1 MYIKTTGMILK
12 IEPDKTIAL
21 IQQEFNTAFPF
32 LKIEFLKNGKTL
44 QRMYPTQQLV
54 NKEATLAAAR
64 LTSVQGEILVA
75 DTMTVKELEQ
85 DFFDS
90 FGLTVQV
97 FRKSGRLWLETT
109 MTDNWTLKQQNQHG
123 KEISAPPPTD

>member
-1 MYIKTTGMILK
+1 MYTKTTGMILK

-32 LKIEFLKNGKTL
+32 LKIEFFKNGKTL
-44 QRMYPTQQLV
+44 QRMYTTKELV
-54 NKEATLAAAR
+54 NNEATLAAAR
-64 LTSVQGEILVA
+64 LTSVQGEILVV

-85 DFFDS
+85 DFFNS

>member
-12 IEPDKTIAL
+12 IEPDKTIAAL
-21 IQQEFNTAFPF
+21 QQEFNTAFPF
-32 LKIEFLKNGKTL
+32 LKIEFFKNGKTL
-44 QRMYPTQQLV
+44 QRMYPPQQLI

-64 LTSVQGEILVA
+64 LTNKQGEMLVA

-123 KEISAPPPTD
+123 KEISALPRTD

>member
-64 LTSVQGEILVA
+64 LNSVQGEILVA

-123 KEISAPPPTD
+123 KEISAPPPID

>member
-21 IQQEFNTAFPF
+21 IQQQFNTAFPF

-64 LTSVQGEILVA
+64 LTSVQGELLVA

>member
-1 MYIKTTGMILK
+1 MYTKTTGMILK
-12 IEPDKTIAL
+12 IESDKTIAL

-32 LKIEFLKNGKTL
+32 LKIEFFKNGKTL
-44 QRMYPTQQLV
+44 QRMYTTKQLV
-54 NKEATLAAAR
+54 NNEATLAAAR

-85 DFFDS
+85 NFFNS

>member
-1 MYIKTTGMILK
+1 MYTKTTGMILK
-12 IEPDKTIAL
+12 IESDKTIAL

-32 LKIEFLKNGKTL
+32 LKIEFFKNGKTL
-44 QRMYPTQQLV
+44 QRMYTTKQLV
-54 NKEATLAAAR
+54 NNEATLAAAR

-85 DFFDS
+85 DFFNS

>member
-1 MYIKTTGMILK
+1 MCIKTTGMILK
-12 IEPDKTIAL
+12 IEPDKTIAAL
-21 IQQEFNTAFPF
+21 QQEFNAAFPF
-32 LKIEFLKNGKTL
+32 LKIEFFKNGKTL
-44 QRMYPTQQLV
+44 QRMYLPQQLI

-64 LTSVQGEILVA
+64 LTNKQGEMLVA

-123 KEISAPPPTD
+123 KEISAPPRTD